1 MLLALLAAL
10 ILLWRM
16 ERRADS
22 CISGSSS
29 SSSWSCKA
37 RCGDGGPSVGLLHLS
52 IPKSPSLP
60 LTPGGLGMCEGRERM
75 RGAVKRLAK
84 CCCIRTLGL
93 CVWHVCTSLPPLLLL
108 LLLLWVTS
116 RGGEKVEVCGRGC
129 WCWCA
134 DCGCSAEG
142 LFVVSSGVVWA
153 DVSEERAVRMEG
165 DGERGLARR
174 AGGSGEG
181 TAAAACRARAS
192 RCRRCRYC

>member
-1 MLLALLAAL
+1 VQRGEGGRPGDIVALLSIAWRLLLLLLLLSRGAKGAAL
-10 ILLWRM
+10 HIHRAMRLLMSWRL
-16 ERRADS
+16 ERA
-22 CISGSSS
+22 
-29 SSSWSCKA
+29 
-37 RCGDGGPSVGLLHLS
+37 
-52 IPKSPSLP
+52 SL
-60 LTPGGLGMCEGRERM
+60 
-75 RGAVKRLAK
+75 
-84 CCCIRTLGL
+84 
-93 CVWHVCTSLPPLLLL
+93 LLLL